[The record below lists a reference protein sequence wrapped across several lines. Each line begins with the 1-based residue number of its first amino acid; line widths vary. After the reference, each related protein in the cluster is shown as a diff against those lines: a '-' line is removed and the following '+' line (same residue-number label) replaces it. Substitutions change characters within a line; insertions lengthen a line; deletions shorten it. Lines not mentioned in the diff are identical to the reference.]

1 MYRYAQCMPL
11 TYYVVQ
17 TKFVVDT
24 GVKDSISI
32 GMCKGHDIFQYLEKK
47 IFRLLFIIFFKKF
60 FVLNGLCE
68 AVFSFLSKDIT
79 LAIIQLKCHL

>member
-1 MYRYAQCMPL
+1 MSQYAQCMPL

-47 IFRLLFIIFFKKF
+47 ILYSMDCAKRF
-60 FVLNGLCE
+60 
-68 AVFSFLSKDIT
+68 FSFHSKDIT